1 MVVYGSLD
9 AFKAVIE
16 QAKAVLAESDARPN
30 IGAKLTLAGPEDEP
44 LPFDRDVADILEQY
58 QISRDQWRKETI
70 GGELAAVTFA
80 RLIDEVDDKVRET
93 VLKIPAPEVY
103 SANLALKQVLSN
115 RHLGLKLLSKWSEE
129 QAPHLGGI

>member
-1 MVVYGSLD
+1 MGGSQTIGRRILLY
-9 AFKAVIE
+9 FV
-16 QAKAVLAESDARPN
+16 AESDARPN
-30 IGAKLTLAGPEDEP
+30 IGAKSTLAGPEDEP

-58 QISRDQWRKETI
+58 QISRDQWHKETI

-80 RLIDEVDDKVRET
+80 RLIDEVDDKVRAT

-115 RHLGLKLLSKWSEE
+115 RQSGLKLLSKWSEE
-129 QAPHLGGI
+129 QAAPSWRELIN